1 MRKRYLTEDTRMVN
15 AGKYTQQ
22 ITIRNAQTSRDAMG
36 GLYGTGTT
44 LATVWAEKQDW
55 TGSEARENGNDTATL
70 RTKFIIRYR
79 SDVLPKMQVV
89 HGSDVYDIEV
99 VMDYDGTQR
108 ETTLECRKVQA

>member
-1 MRKRYLTEDTRMVN
+1 MRKRYLTDQTKMVN
-15 AGKYTQQ
+15 AGKYTHS
-22 ITIRNAQTSRDAMG
+22 IIIRSPSTSRDALG
-36 GLYGTGTT
+36 GVYGTGST

-55 TGSEARENGNDTATL
+55 TGSEARENGRDNATL

-108 ETTLECRKVQA
+108 ETTLECRKVTA

>member
-1 MRKRYLTEDTRMVN
+1 MRPRYLTEQTRMVN

-36 GLYGTGTT
+36 GLYGTGST

-70 RTKFIIRYR
+70 RTKFIIRYL
-79 SDVLPKMQVV
+79 STVLPKMQVV